1 MLYELEDWA
10 SEGKWQDECGVF
22 GIFMNNPVH
31 QTDAARTT
39 FYGLYALQHRGQES
53 AGIAVA
59 NGQDIQLHK
68 GMGLVS
74 DVVKARHIEELE
86 GNIAVGHVRY
96 STTGGSAMVNAQP
109 LVFHYLNG
117 TVALAHNGN
126 LTNAAELRQRL
137 ATYGSVFQTTTD
149 TEVIANLLAR
159 YSQDKLADALAKCMI
174 DIKGAF
180 ALVIMTEDRLVGV
193 RDPLGIRPLCLGSLN
208 GDYVLSSES
217 AALDTVGA
225 EFIRD
230 VQAGEIVVIE
240 KDGMHSAQLGN
251 ANRLAHCIFEYIYF
265 ARPDSV
271 LDGINVNRA
280 RRELGKQLAW
290 EVKIDADIV
299 IAVPD
304 SGTASALGFAEQSGL
319 AFEEGLM
326 KNRYVGRTFI
336 QPTQQMRE
344 LGVRLKL
351 NAVPDVVGGKRVI
364 MVDDSIVRGTTSKK
378 IVQML
383 RTAGASE
390 VHMVVASPP
399 TKFPCYYGIDTSRR
413 EELIANTMDNE
424 QIRAFIGADSLHYI
438 SRAGLFKALQNENDS
453 YCMACFSGEYPAG
466 KALPEV

>member
-1 MLYELEDWA
+1 
-10 SEGKWQDECGVF
+10 
-22 GIFMNNPVH
+22 
-31 QTDAARTT
+31 
-39 FYGLYALQHRGQES
+39 
-53 AGIAVA
+53 
-59 NGQDIQLHK
+59 
-68 GMGLVS
+68 
-74 DVVKARHIEELE
+74 
-86 GNIAVGHVRY
+86 
-96 STTGGSAMVNAQP
+96 
-109 LVFHYLNG
+109 
-117 TVALAHNGN
+117 
-126 LTNAAELRQRL
+126 
-137 ATYGSVFQTTTD
+137 
-149 TEVIANLLAR
+149 
-159 YSQDKLADALAKCMI
+159 
-174 DIKGAF
+174 
-180 ALVIMTEDRLVGV
+180 
-193 RDPLGIRPLCLGSLN
+193 
-208 GDYVLSSES
+208 
-217 AALDTVGA
+217 LDTVGA